1 MRAIDSSIT
10 VHPMDFSNSRYDGMY
25 LLESKREPLAVMLRS
40 KFPNPL
46 RWCISYGTVNLFFIS
61 YTKASKY
68 CEAHGFTIKQ
78 RPTK

>member
-1 MRAIDSSIT
+1 MRTIASNIT
-10 VHPMDFSNSRYDGMY
+10 ICPRDFINSRYDGMY

-46 RWCISYGTVNLFFIS
+46 RWCIAYSTVNLFFTS
-61 YTKASKY
+61 YTKAVEY

>member
-1 MRAIDSSIT
+1 MRTIASSIT
-10 VHPMDFSNSRYDGMY
+10 IRPRDFSNSRYDGMY

-46 RWCISYGTVNLFFIS
+46 RWCIAYGTVNLFFTS
-61 YTKASKY
+61 YTKAVEY
-68 CEAHGFTIKQ
+68 CETHGCTIKQ